1 MTVVTAVTVLLVGR
15 GACRVRTVPMGR
27 LTRGLGLGRPA
38 LPPEE
43 VNATPVRQLDKWDT
57 GRDASKATVVR
68 VGGEPLP

>member
-1 MTVVTAVTVLLVGR
+1 
-15 GACRVRTVPMGR
+15 MGR